1 MGSGG
6 AIGKL
11 SHGLI
16 LTEAE
21 AALIELEKKRLV
33 VHLPVAVAGV
43 KVEAEVRPYR
53 DTRARAV

>member
-1 MGSGG
+1 M
-6 AIGKL
+6 
-11 SHGLI
+11 

-33 VHLPVAVAGV
+33 VHLPMAVAVVVVEAAAV
-43 KVEAEVRPYR
+43 MVARDAKVEAEVRPYR